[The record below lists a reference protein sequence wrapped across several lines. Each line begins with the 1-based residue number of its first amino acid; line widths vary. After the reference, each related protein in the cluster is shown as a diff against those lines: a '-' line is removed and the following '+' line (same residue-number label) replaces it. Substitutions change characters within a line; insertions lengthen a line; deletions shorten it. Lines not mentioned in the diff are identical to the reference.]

1 MSCTGY
7 NTKVR
12 GLKDRDL
19 PVYANLSLTIIII
32 KLIFLTW
39 KGKVTLKVKKK
50 MDQFL

>member
-39 KGKVTLKVKKK
+39 KVTLQVKKK